1 MFDSEN
7 NSLSNLVDQLHR
19 LPGIGRKTAQ
29 RLAFYIVKDSYEE
42 AADLANAIIDVKNKI
57 RYCQRCFNIT
67 ESEICNICKN
77 PNRDK
82 KTICV
87 VEDIVDIIAIEK
99 SNEYQGLYHV
109 LGGVIS
115 PLTGISPDDLHIND
129 LTNRVQSD
137 VDIEEILLAINPS
150 TEGEATMIYLS
161 KLLKSY
167 NKRITRI
174 ASGVP
179 FGAHL
184 EFIDNA
190 TIGRAIL
197 SRRDVE

>member
-1 MFDSEN
+1 MFENEN
-7 NSLSNLVDQLHR
+7 NSLSYLIDQLHR

-29 RLAFYIVKDSYEE
+29 RLAFHIIKDNIEDASELAHAILEVKS
-42 AADLANAIIDVKNKI
+42 KI
-57 RYCQRCFNIT
+57 RYCNQCFNIT
-67 ESEICNICKN
+67 ESDKCNICN
-77 PNRDK
+77 NHARDAS
-82 KTICV
+82 TICV

-99 SNEYQGLYHV
+99 SNEYQGIYHV

-115 PLTGISPDDLHIND
+115 PLAGISPDDLHIKE
-129 LTNRVQSD
+129 LLNRSQDAD
-137 VDIEEILLAINPS
+137 VKEILLAINPS

-161 KLLKSY
+161 KLLKPY